1 MTRTLRAL
9 AALLLLPALGL
20 TSGCTDTAVAPG
32 VDASAQ
38 TTDAL
43 TVLPADA
50 DVVGMMDFTAARGSE
65 ALDAMTGGAGLGFMS
80 GGGSADFDTF
90 VRQTGFDPES
100 DLDRVYVAASEG
112 AGPRAAFV
120 AYGRFDRER
129 IERYVADQAE
139 LELAATDVEGIPV
152 YLATGEDGRRGGFAL
167 VNAQMVLGGDEATL
181 GQMIRRL
188 GTPGQAP
195 NAELQA
201 LLDRVQYPDGA
212 WFVARGLD
220 RVRGGA
226 PSGGAPSGASPA
238 ALAAQAADGVVLS
251 MDFGDDGVPVR
262 AFVVTRADA
271 DAGDVADAL
280 RGGIAAAKMGV
291 KDEPA
296 ALDVLDR
303 AEVEARDGGV
313 EVEAFLTTDFLR
325 AARAR

>member
-1 MTRTLRAL
+1 MTRSLRAL

-20 TSGCTDTAVAPG
+20 ASGCTDTVAAPG

-43 TVLPADA
+43 TILPADA
-50 DVVGMMDFTAARGSE
+50 DVVGMMDFRAARGSE

-112 AGPRAAFV
+112 AGPGRAAFV

-139 LELAATDVEGIPV
+139 LDLVATDVEGVPV
-152 YLATGEDGRRGGFAL
+152 YLAQNEDGRRGGFAL

-188 GTPGQAP
+188 GTDGQAP
-195 NAELQA
+195 GAELQA

-220 RVRGGA
+220 RAGAGAGG
-226 PSGGAPSGASPA
+226 PDASPA
-238 ALAAQAADGVVLS
+238 ALAARAADGVVLS
-251 MDFGDDGVPVR
+251 MRFGDDGVPVR

-325 AARAR
+325 AARDR

>member
-20 TSGCTDTAVAPG
+20 ASGCTDTVAAPG
-32 VDASAQ
+32 VGASAQ

-43 TVLPADA
+43 TLLPANA
-50 DVVGMMDFTAARGSE
+50 DVVGMMDFQAARGSE

-80 GGGSADFDTF
+80 GEGSQDFDTF
-90 VRQTGFDPES
+90 VRQTGFDPAA

-112 AGPRAAFV
+112 GAGRAAFV
-120 AYGRFDRER
+120 AYGRFDRDR
-129 IERYVADQAE
+129 IERYVAGRPDLD
-139 LELAATDVEGIPV
+139 LEATDVEGLPV
-152 YLATGEDGRRGGFAL
+152 YLARSDDGERGGFAL
-167 VNAQMVLGGDEATL
+167 VNGQMILGGDEATL

-188 GTPGQAP
+188 GTAGQAP
-195 NAELQA
+195 SAELQA

-220 RVRGGA
+220 RMGGA
-226 PSGGAPSGASPA
+226 VPADAPPA
-238 ALAAQAADGVVLS
+238 ALAARAADGVVLS
-251 MDFGDDGVPVR
+251 MRFGDDGVPVR
-262 AFVVTRADA
+262 AFVVTRADT

-296 ALDVLDR
+296 VLDVLDR

-325 AARAR
+325 AAREN